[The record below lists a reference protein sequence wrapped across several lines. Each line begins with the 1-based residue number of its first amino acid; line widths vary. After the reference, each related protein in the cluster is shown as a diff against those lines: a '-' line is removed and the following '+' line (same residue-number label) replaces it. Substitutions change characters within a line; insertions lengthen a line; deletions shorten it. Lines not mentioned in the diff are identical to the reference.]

1 MVSRIGR
8 NVAVYGDCGGWER
21 VACGE
26 EQRGEGGSDVAW
38 VESRRAVLDR
48 RDGGE
53 KRERRGFSS
62 FFLFSGMV
70 GCGSDGMMIFR

>member
-8 NVAVYGDCGGWER
+8 NVAVYGDCGGWEM

-48 RDGGE
+48 RDGGK
-53 KRERRGFSS
+53 KR
-62 FFLFSGMV
+62 FFLLFFF
-70 GCGSDGMMIFR
+70 FR